1 MDAVPAVTEYVEL
14 VRAVVCPRYGH
25 DLEIRDLDS
34 PRPGYDEVLVRIE
47 ATTVNRTDHATA
59 AGVPRLARVIT
70 GLTRPRQKIMG
81 TEFAGY
87 VVSVGPKVT
96 EFAVGDAVFGFD
108 SGTQAQFLAIPES
121 GALAKIPRG
130 MSPADAAPTTEG
142 AHYALS
148 ILEKL
153 DIGATSRIL
162 VYGASGAIGSAAVQL
177 LRHRGAAVTA
187 VCDSRGVDLVS
198 SLGANSVID
207 YTATDFTQT
216 DERFDAVIDA
226 VGKCRFSWCKPLLK
240 PGAPFLTTDFGHR
253 SENLRLILSTR
264 WIGNNRVRLPIPTD
278 ARAHVRIVRD
288 LLAAG
293 DLRPVVD
300 KTFAMDDINQA
311 YRYVGS
317 AQKLGNVVVTVPA

>member
-1 MDAVPAVTEYVEL
+1 M
-14 VRAVVCPRYGH
+14 RAVVCSSYGKE
-25 DLEIRDLDS
+25 LEIRDVES
-34 PRPGYDEVLVRIE
+34 PRPGDDEVLIHVE

-59 AGVPRLARVIT
+59 AGVPRFARVKT
-70 GLTRPRQKIMG
+70 GWRRPRRKIMG
-81 TEFAGY
+81 TEFAGH
-87 VVSVGPKVT
+87 VVSVGPSVT
-96 EFAVGDAVFGFD
+96 EFAVGDAVFGFRH
-108 SGTQAQFLAIPES
+108 GAQAQFLTIPES
-121 GALAKIPRG
+121 GAVAKIPHN
-130 MSPADAAPTTEG
+130 MSPTEAAPTTEG

-148 ILEKL
+148 ILEAFEVCA
-153 DIGATSRIL
+153 GSRVL

-177 LRHRGAAVTA
+177 LRQRGVTVTA
-187 VCDSRGVDLVS
+187 VCDSRGVDLVR

-207 YTATDFTQT
+207 YTVTDFTQI

-226 VGKCRFSWCKPLLK
+226 VGQCRFALCKPLLK

-253 SENLRLILSTR
+253 SENLRLILTTR
-264 WIGNNRVRLPIPTD
+264 WFGDNRVRLPIPTD
-278 ARAHVRIVRD
+278 ARAHVRLVRD

-300 KTFAMDDINQA
+300 KTFALDDINEA